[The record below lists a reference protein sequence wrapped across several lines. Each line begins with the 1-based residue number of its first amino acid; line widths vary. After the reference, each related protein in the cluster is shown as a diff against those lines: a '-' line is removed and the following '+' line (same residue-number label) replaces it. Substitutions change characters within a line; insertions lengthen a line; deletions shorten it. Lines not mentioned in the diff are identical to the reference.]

1 MGDKLYL
8 SYETQ
13 PKLSNNFRA
22 DEKFFVGSEKS
33 HKFRVLQKVSLAKA
47 VRLNLYFSNNFRAD
61 EKFFVGLEKSHKFRV
76 LQKVSL
82 AKAVRLNLNYLIISE
97 LTRNFLSV

>member
-22 DEKFFVGSEKS
+22 DEKFFVGSRKS
-33 HKFRVLQKVSLAKA
+33 YKFRVLQKVSLAKV
-47 VRLNLYFSNNFRAD
+47 VRLSLHLLILSQIIRGVA
-61 EKFFVGLEKSHKFRV
+61 FF
-76 LQKVSL
+76 
-82 AKAVRLNLNYLIISE
+82 
-97 LTRNFLSV
+97 

>member
-22 DEKFFVGSEKS
+22 DEKFFVGLEKS
-33 HKFRVLQKVSLAKA
+33 HKFGVLQKVSLAK
-47 VRLNLYFSNNFRAD
+47 V
-61 EKFFVGLEKSHKFRV
+61 
-76 LQKVSL
+76 
-82 AKAVRLNLNYLIISE
+82 VRLNLNYLSLAGRYFTIIF
-97 LTRNFLSV
+97 NDY